1 MKYDLRINSHGNA
14 EAMTF
19 GFFEKTNALSLR
31 PWDDNDYT
39 YIGKYRIAKI
49 DANTK
54 AIQSFLSRAER
65 EGKLYE

>member
-1 MKYDLRINSHGNA
+1 MMYDLRINSRGNA
-14 EAMTF
+14 EPMSY
-19 GFFEKTNALSLR
+19 GFFEKCNKLSMR
-31 PWDDNDYT
+31 DWNDDDYT
-39 YIGKYRIAKI
+39 FVGKYRIAKI